1 MLPPPKITLRISH
14 DDVLTAAGL
23 AAILGQYEEFEL
35 VAQQQ
40 SADVTVA
47 DYESGLRIVH
57 ASGPE
62 ADRVLI
68 LTHNNSELAIC
79 YALEQG
85 VRGYLFLGGSID
97 ELRSSLTLVHF
108 GEVAL
113 GRGVASRIAGRL
125 QRKALT
131 RREIEVLGYVMG
143 GLSNKAIAAK
153 LTLAVGTIKTHVKS
167 ILEKLDARSRTQA
180 AAIAQGLGMI
190 PDEEFILS
198 DGLASGRLHQLAAPV
213 AKDGRLHVIGA
224 NKRAVRAARTPNPR
238 GRRLA
243 ITIPSRGAQ

>member
-1 MLPPPKITLRISH
+1 
-14 DDVLTAAGL
+14 
-23 AAILGQYEEFEL
+23 
-35 VAQQQ
+35 
-40 SADVTVA
+40 
-47 DYESGLRIVH
+47 
-57 ASGPE
+57 
-62 ADRVLI
+62 
-68 LTHNNSELAIC
+68 
-79 YALEQG
+79 
-85 VRGYLFLGGSID
+85 VRGYIFLGGSID
-97 ELRSSLTLVHF
+97 ELRLSLTLVHL

-213 AKDGRLHVIGA
+213 AKDGRLHVIGT